1 MRPGTGSSSAKPRAA
16 TSGGP
21 RYWSATRSGRRRFS
35 NGWISGRPHDG
46 MTGGDIAAP
55 GRENGMSDL
64 NAALAGGAPEE
75 AAFLQGSIAHVRG
88 REKWVL
94 LVSMTAVFFVL
105 LALYAAVL
113 AVLLPNQIQAL
124 DPANKASE
132 IGRAHV
138 CTPVPNAHLVCR
150 LL

>member
-1 MRPGTGSSSAKPRAA
+1 
-16 TSGGP
+16 
-21 RYWSATRSGRRRFS
+21 
-35 NGWISGRPHDG
+35 

-75 AAFLQGSIAHVRG
+75 AAFLQGSNAPVRG

-94 LVSMTAVFFVL
+94 LVSMPAVFFVL

-113 AVLLPNQIQAL
+113 AVQLPNQPQEL
-124 DPANKASE
+124 DPAHQATGMAEVFAVTSTFTTLPPP
-132 IGRAHV
+132 ISRGRYG
-138 CTPVPNAHLVCR
+138 
-150 LL
+150 